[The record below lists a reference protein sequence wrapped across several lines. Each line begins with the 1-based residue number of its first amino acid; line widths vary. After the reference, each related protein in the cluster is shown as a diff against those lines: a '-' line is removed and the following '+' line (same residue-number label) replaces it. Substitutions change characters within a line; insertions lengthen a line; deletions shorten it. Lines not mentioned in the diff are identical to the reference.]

1 MINEVR
7 EGVQN
12 LLPNSESARS
22 RYESRGG
29 RKVQTNLT
37 IRADLSVGAA
47 NKLGILKD
55 VVGWW
60 KEHKGL

>member
-1 MINEVR
+1 MKEYRIYCLTVK
-7 EGVQN
+7 VQDLGMN
-12 LLPNSESARS
+12 PGED
-22 RYESRGG
+22 E
-29 RKVQTNLT
+29 KVQTNLT